1 MTRRLHIFGSLTCF
15 HFVKSARF
23 LHMTVHFF
31 AQQQRLYTIF
41 IAFDKVAMNLVQ
53 QVVVLSITSLKVFV
67 PLQSTLG
74 ESITVKPTIV
84 AITLL
89 LHLSTKQQQ
98 FADM

>member
-1 MTRRLHIFGSLTCF
+1 
-15 HFVKSARF
+15 
-23 LHMTVHFF
+23 MTVHFW
-31 AQQQRLYTIF
+31 AEQQRLYTIF
-41 IAFDKVAMNLVQ
+41 KAFNKDTLNLVR

-67 PLQSTLG
+67 PLQSALG

-98 FADM
+98 VADM